1 MHSKFKDEILNKP
14 NTNGIFLTSE
24 RIVDPRELTN
34 NSTVR
39 DSFQRSSQDENT
51 STFFKKEVTFG
62 N

>member
-1 MHSKFKDEILNKP
+1 MHSKFKYEILDKL

-24 RIVDPRELTN
+24 RIVDLLELAN

-51 STFFKKEVTFG
+51 STFFKQGVTFF